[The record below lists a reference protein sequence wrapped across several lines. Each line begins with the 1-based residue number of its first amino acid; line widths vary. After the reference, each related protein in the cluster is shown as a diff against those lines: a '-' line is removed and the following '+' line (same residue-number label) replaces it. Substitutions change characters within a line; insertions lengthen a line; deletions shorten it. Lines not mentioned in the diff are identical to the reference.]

1 MDFFASCNF
10 IPGRQPVCPS
20 PASFEMTGKNE
31 VSEMRR
37 LKFFSYSAVI
47 LLATILV
54 LSSPLA
60 AQVNQYSKDGL
71 SFNYPSDWPAQE
83 EINEQVLMVSLDR
96 GQNEAKIMVMAF
108 RGTMIPEQINQVQ
121 GDVTQAL
128 ADTFTQSIQQ
138 QGAQVE
144 RSFASVAVAG
154 RQASGVRLRAVIKGD
169 PGNAEIY
176 WLALNNRLVY
186 LVFVGSDTERA
197 RAMVAWNMICS
208 TLRTGG
214 APSGPP
220 RQSATPSD
228 LGSFTYRRV
237 TGNRVELYMDEWGRG
252 YVHDLNNNAWVRIP
266 DYSGKPGHHRSAQN
280 IIIQIHPS
288 FSKTSDTL
296 ALMYAF
302 GGLLVYDS
310 SLYTPQNPNRAW
322 VLNYQ
327 VSERG
332 QAFASITRTR
342 VINHISQVNDILAL
356 AAGTNWI
363 CVYDISLHK
372 WVNYQ
377 ATVDDS
383 TAELGR
389 NLVLAANGARV
400 KVLNGPFCNYTLGVG
415 SWRCEGISLNNIR
428 QSEWG
433 NRPTPVAFVPFSWE

>member
-1 MDFFASCNF
+1 MF
-10 IPGRQPVCPS
+10 V
-20 PASFEMTGKNE
+20 
-31 VSEMRR
+31 
-37 LKFFSYSAVI
+37 SYSAVI
-47 LLATILV
+47 LLFTMLI

-71 SFNYPSDWPAQE
+71 SFSYPSNWPAQE
-83 EINEQVLMVSLDR
+83 EINEQVHIVSFDA

-108 RGTMIPEQINQVQ
+108 RQAMTPEQINQAQ
-121 GDVTQAL
+121 PNVTQAL
-128 ADTFTQSIQQ
+128 ADTFTQTIQQ
-138 QGAQVE
+138 QGGQVQ
-144 RSFASVAVAG
+144 RSFVSVAVAG
-154 RQASGVRLRAVIKGD
+154 RQASGVRLRAVIKND

-176 WLALNNRLVY
+176 WLTLNNRLIY
-186 LVFVGSDTERA
+186 LIFVGSDTERA
-197 RAMVAWNMICS
+197 RAAVAWNMICT
-208 TLRTGG
+208 TLRVGG
-214 APSGPP
+214 GVSVEPP

-228 LGSFTYRRV
+228 LGSYTYRRV

-266 DYSGKPGHHRSAQN
+266 DYSGRPGNHAMPQN

-288 FSKTSDTL
+288 FSKTSDTM

-310 SLYTPQNPNRAW
+310 SLYTAQNPNRAW

-342 VINHISQVNDILAL
+342 VINHISQVNDSLAL

-372 WVNYQ
+372 WINYQ
-377 ATVDDS
+377 ASVDDS
-383 TAELGR
+383 TAELNR

-415 SWRCEGISLNNIR
+415 SWRCEGISLNNSR
-428 QSEWG
+428 QSEWSSHS
-433 NRPTPVAFVPFSWE
+433 TPVAFVPFSWE